1 MSSTIDYKDTK
12 EFKDYCK
19 RTYGVEHPRE
29 FQVEEEHDLQPGQ
42 CVCGAFECPTEYA
55 CHTSGY

>member
-29 FQVEEEHDLQPGQ
+29 FQCDDEHDLQPGQ
-42 CVCGAFECPTEYA
+42 CVCGAYKCPTEYA